1 MLLNGIS
8 GRTIKPIYDL
18 YCAWISS
25 ILLNFINYTT
35 HEFIKIKKIQKKYQA
50 FMIKEDVDLEDLL
63 IHYAKK
69 VNSVKEKQDEIKEK
83 IDTLSNEMKYCTQ
96 KVGVVRYNAIEKVG
110 ADLSFAIAMLDAED
124 NGIVLNGIYSRDGS
138 YVYSKPVQNGQST
151 YQLSDEEKEAIRLAK
166 ENNKAIA

>member
-1 MLLNGIS
+1 MESVVELLN
-8 GRTIKPIYDL
+8 PYMIYIVL
-18 YCAWISS
+18 GLAVFCL
-25 ILLNFINYTT
+25 ILLIILLMNLSRL
-35 HEFIKIKKIQKKYQA
+35 KKIQKKYQA

-69 VNSVKEKQDEIKEK
+69 VNSVKEKQDEMKEK
-83 IDTLSNEMKYCTQ
+83 LDTLSNEMKYCTQ

-166 ENNKAIA
+166 ENNKAIV

>member
-1 MLLNGIS
+1 
-8 GRTIKPIYDL
+8 
-18 YCAWISS
+18 
-25 ILLNFINYTT
+25 
-35 HEFIKIKKIQKKYQA
+35 
-50 FMIKEDVDLEDLL
+50 
-63 IHYAKK
+63 
-69 VNSVKEKQDEIKEK
+69 
-83 IDTLSNEMKYCTQ
+83 MKYCTQ

>member
-1 MLLNGIS
+1 MELVVELLN
-8 GRTIKPIYDL
+8 PYMIYIVL
-18 YCAWISS
+18 GLAVFCL
-25 ILLNFINYTT
+25 ILLVILLMNLSRL
-35 HEFIKIKKIQKKYQA
+35 KKIQQKYQA
-50 FMIKEDVDLEDLL
+50 FMIKDDVDLENLL

-69 VNSVKEKQDEIKEK
+69 VNNVKIKQDEMKEELSK
-83 IDTLSNEMKYCTQ
+83 IGEEVKYCTQ

-138 YVYSKPVQNGQST
+138 YVYSKPVQDGQST

>member
-1 MLLNGIS
+1 MSLSRL
-8 GRTIKPIYDL
+8 
-18 YCAWISS
+18 
-25 ILLNFINYTT
+25 
-35 HEFIKIKKIQKKYQA
+35 KKIQQKYQA
-50 FMIKEDVDLEDLL
+50 FMIKEDVDLENLL

-69 VNSVKEKQDEIKEK
+69 VNNVKETQDEIKEQLN
-83 IDTLSNEMKYCTQ
+83 TLSHEVKYCTQ
-96 KVGVVRYNAIEKVG
+96 KVGIVRYNAIERVG

-151 YQLSDEEKEAIRLAK
+151 YELSDEEKEAIRLAK

>member
-1 MLLNGIS
+1 MESLVVLLN
-8 GRTIKPIYDL
+8 PYMIYIVL
-18 YCAWISS
+18 GLVVFCL
-25 ILLNFINYTT
+25 ILLVVLLMNLSRL
-35 HEFIKIKKIQKKYQA
+35 KKIQQKYQA

-69 VNSVKEKQDEIKEK
+69 VNNVKLKQDEMKEQMN
-83 IDTLSNEMKYCTQ
+83 TLSNELKYCTQ

-124 NGIVLNGIYSRDGS
+124 NGVVLNGIYSRDGS
-138 YVYSKPVQNGQST
+138 YVYSKPVQDGQST

>member
-1 MLLNGIS
+1 MESVVALLN
-8 GRTIKPIYDL
+8 PYMIYIVL
-18 YCAWISS
+18 GLAVFCL
-25 ILLNFINYTT
+25 ILLIILLMNLSRL
-35 HEFIKIKKIQKKYQA
+35 KKIQKKYQA